1 MSTAIQSTS
10 LSTQEIVDSV
20 TATFEELSGQTDLSP
35 NNERVN
41 YLLTSLVNLV
51 TQVHDQAA
59 VKAAMTQLEE
69 KGIVTKLRELCQQA
83 EFLLEGHY
91 SQTIVSSQNPS

>member
-1 MSTAIQSTS
+1 
-10 LSTQEIVDSV
+10 
-20 TATFEELSGQTDLSP
+20 
-35 NNERVN
+35 
-41 YLLTSLVNLV
+41 
-51 TQVHDQAA
+51 
-59 VKAAMTQLEE
+59 MTQLEE